1 MMRALFIIG
10 NILGTIAFFAGIYSL
25 VFFGLLL

>member
-10 NILGTIAFFAGIYSL
+10 NVLGTIAFFVGIYCL
-25 VFFGLLL
+25 AFFGLLL